1 MSFPR
6 IYQYGFKNKRIT
18 QFGSHL
24 PYVVEKIKVA
34 QFLGQCVQ
42 LQRISEFIFV

>member
-1 MSFPR
+1 MSFLRR

-24 PYVVEKIKVA
+24 PYVVEKNKS
-34 QFLGQCVQ
+34 GP
-42 LQRISEFIFV
+42 IFGTVCTITTN